1 MADIVHTAMKL
12 LLFSIIATC
21 LNGDGLIL
29 AQRVYDISYPCQQDE
44 VCFQIWQFSTSETH
58 DYIATVSNGE
68 IQKASTS
75 EDVKCKLKIRNPTAE
90 DVGRLN
96 CRRRPTFFSHF
107 NITFPGKMRF
117 RCRATVGEQVQTSE
131 ELYVRVP
138 GPKRGGRGFIIEA
151 ETEKQGGNQ
160 DTVGLTVGV
169 VGCAVLSALVAVFV
183 VKKRRTSRQLP
194 KESCNMTTSNNDVN
208 ADDVVYAEIL
218 LPVASGRVL
227 IQDSEP
233 TEYAYVQNK

>member
-1 MADIVHTAMKL
+1 MLDVLTADEDL
-12 LLFSIIATC
+12 LSS
-21 LNGDGLIL
+21 LIL
-29 AQRVYDISYPCQQDE
+29 IHGDCFAQSQQQVRLAWVDM
-44 VCFQIWQFSTSETH
+44 
-58 DYIATVSNGE
+58 AGAE
-68 IQKASTS
+68 IQ
-75 EDVKCKLKIRNPTAE
+75 EDEQHHIKQVSSCAITLT
-90 DVGRLN
+90 V
-96 CRRRPTFFSHF
+96 
-107 NITFPGKMRF
+107 TFPGKMRF